1 MPLEGRREGGKEIE
15 GKMRR
20 KRNKDRGV
28 GGERKEGERGKKRER
43 KRKQREERK
52 RERGRLEM
60 RRKR

>member
-28 GGERKEGERGKKRER
+28 GGERKEGERGKKRESR
-43 KRKQREERK
+43 ERK